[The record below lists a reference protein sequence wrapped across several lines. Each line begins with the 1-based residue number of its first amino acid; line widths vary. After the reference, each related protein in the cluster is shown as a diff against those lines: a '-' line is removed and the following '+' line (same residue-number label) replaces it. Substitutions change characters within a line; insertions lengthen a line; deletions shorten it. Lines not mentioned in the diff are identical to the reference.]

1 MLEAGSRHSALGKNT
16 CHNLKKSHNEEEHS
30 FSVPGYFL
38 EAIKSGIAEVNS
50 QLVYKRGI

>member
-38 EAIKSGIAEVNS
+38 EAVKSGIAEVNS